1 MKKSVKTTLILFF
14 LSVFINTLHR
24 AFNSQELIYPFWY
37 EKEIAISVAWHTK
50 HICELLSFTLMML
63 CVCYVLKPVEH
74 HLQDVKWV
82 GHNALLVF
90 VKVWHRI
97 FWVVVV
103 ISLLDLLHYIISFRQ
118 TEWFFLI
125 QNGIFFIMTGYY
137 LFKAYKK

>member
-14 LSVFINTLHR
+14 LSVFVNTIHR
-24 AFNSQELIYPFWY
+24 AFNSQELIYPFIY
-37 EKEIAISVAWHTK
+37 EKEIPISIAWYTK
-50 HICELLSFTLMML
+50 HICELVSFTLIML
-63 CVCYVLKPVEH
+63 CVCYILKPVEK
-74 HLQDVKWV
+74 HLMEVKWV

-97 FWVVVV
+97 FWVVVI
-103 ISLLDLLHYIISFRQ
+103 ISLLDLVHYIISFRQ

-125 QNGIFFIMTGYY
+125 QNGIFFLMTAYY